1 MSIRCMLVVAL
12 LVGVAPLAA
21 QGKGHENDQG
31 NRPGRSHGP
40 KRYAVPTDRALG
52 VTREVL
58 VKQGFEVIRVEAVG
72 NDQVVWYR
80 RGQGPAGEDGDP
92 ARSRGA
98 QRGVPGNA
106 ERHPGEHRCQ
116 VESAVTA

>member
-1 MSIRCMLVVAL
+1 MPIRRMLMVAL
-12 LVGVAPLAA
+12 LVAVTPLAA
-21 QGKGHENDQG
+21 QGRGHENDQG
-31 NRPGRSHGP
+31 NGPGRSHGP

-80 RGQGPAGEDGDP
+80 RGDMGGGRGEGP
-92 ARSRGA
+92 
-98 QRGVPGNA
+98 
-106 ERHPGEHRCQ
+106 PGEEGIRRAPLRRRAG
-116 VESAVTA
+116 V